1 VARRAAS
8 AYTAAGGYSSPIS
21 GMNEVFAG
29 LDGYLEQFEDG
40 VLEAAEVIAT
50 VLQEYAKTHHLWQP
64 RTGDTT
70 RSTRGRVAMQTREYV
85 LISLTA
91 GMDYDVMLEL
101 ARNGKWAWLYPA
113 VMALRE
119 EIVRIMGQRVEA
131 STR

>member
-1 VARRAAS
+1 
-8 AYTAAGGYSSPIS
+8 
-21 GMNEVFAG
+21 MNEVFAG

-50 VLQEYAKTHHLWQP
+50 VLQEYAKAHHLWQP

>member
-1 VARRAAS
+1 MAVARRVAE
-8 AYTAAGGYSSPIS
+8 TGGYSSPITGLS
-21 GMNEVFAG
+21 DVFAG
-29 LDGYLEQFEDG
+29 LDGYLEQFKDG

-50 VLQEYAKTHHLWQP
+50 ALQEYAKTHHLWTP

-101 ARNGKWAWLYPA
+101 ARTWFIRSMTASFR
-113 VMALRE
+113 LR
-119 EIVRIMGQRVEA
+119 
-131 STR
+131 T